1 MVSRKRRPKG
11 FACNEYARC
20 KKTENQSIEESERHD
35 ETAIETQEF
44 DENDCLSSKA
54 DINTSLGPQ
63 KRSFIDNELMSMLV
77 TKKK

>member
-1 MVSRKRRPKG
+1 MSMPDV
-11 FACNEYARC
+11 

-35 ETAIETQEF
+35 ETAIETEEF

-54 DINTSLGPQ
+54 DINTSLAPQ

-77 TKKK
+77 TKKNKEGQGC